1 MSELYWISVI
11 NKLNTLFWLGFAVSI
26 FSILINFIL
35 YANSYSYE
43 EDDRALYKKII
54 KLSVIVMTICGLC
67 GVITPGKNEAYVIY
81 GVGSVVDYCKDNS
94 NAKEI
99 PDKAIDALNRYLDT
113 INEDKK
119 DNIK

>member
-1 MSELYWISVI
+1 MNELYWISI
-11 NKLNTLFWLGFAVSI
+11 IGKLNILFWIGFAVSI

-81 GVGSVVDYCKDNS
+81 GGWFCCRLLQRQFQCQRN
-94 NAKEI
+94 
-99 PDKAIDALNRYLDT
+99 PR
-113 INEDKK
+113 
-119 DNIK
+119 